1 MDISTK
7 KHFLTVKD
15 YSVSKETF
23 DLYQDETLDMLITHP
38 QPSLEN
44 LGKYYES
51 EDYISHTDNKRSIFE
66 KLYHFIKSIS
76 LKNKLNLINS
86 LQTNK
91 GRLLDIGAGTGD
103 FLAVAKNDGWEI
115 IGVEPSEKAKQIA
128 IKKGV
133 AFVEQTT
140 ELESNSFDSITMWHV
155 LEHVPDLD
163 QQVKELKRLLKPNG
177 ILVIA
182 VPNFKS
188 FDAKHYGKFWA
199 AYDVPIH
206 FWHFSKTA
214 IKMLFEN
221 ENIKLEKIVP
231 MKFDSFYVSLLSEKY
246 KTGKMNYPKAFLIGL
261 LSNWKG
267 RQHFEYSS
275 HIYVLKNN

>member
-1 MDISTK
+1 MDISNK

-23 DLYQDETLDMLITHP
+23 DLYLDETLDMLMTHP

-51 EDYISHTDNKRSIFE
+51 EDYISHTDNKRSLFE
-66 KLYHFIKSIS
+66 KLYHFIKNIA
-76 LKNKLNLINS
+76 LRNKLNLINS

-91 GRLLDIGAGTGD
+91 GSILDIGAGTGD
-103 FLAVAKNDGWEI
+103 FLSVAKNDGWQT
-115 IGVEPSEKAKQIA
+115 IGVEPSEKAKTIA
-128 IKKGV
+128 LKKGIL
-133 AFVEQTT
+133 FVEQTSD
-140 ELESNSFDSITMWHV
+140 LENHSFDVISMWHV

-163 QQVKELKRLLKPNG
+163 QQIKELKRLLKPTG
-177 ILVIA
+177 TLIIA
-182 VPNFKS
+182 VPNYKS

-214 IKMLFEN
+214 IKLLFE
-221 ENIKLEKIVP
+221 KQSMQLEKTLP

-246 KTGKMNYPKAFLIGL
+246 KSGKMNFVKAFFIGFQ
-261 LSNWKG
+261 SNWKAK
-267 RQHFEYSS
+267 QNLEYSS
-275 HIYVLKNN
+275 HIYILKNK

>member
-163 QQVKELKRLLKPNG
+163 QQVKDCIG
-177 ILVIA
+177 IVY
-182 VPNFKS
+182 FK
-188 FDAKHYGKFWA
+188 A
-199 AYDVPIH
+199 
-206 FWHFSKTA
+206 
-214 IKMLFEN
+214 
-221 ENIKLEKIVP
+221 
-231 MKFDSFYVSLLSEKY
+231 
-246 KTGKMNYPKAFLIGL
+246 
-261 LSNWKG
+261 
-267 RQHFEYSS
+267 Q
-275 HIYVLKNN
+275 